1 MLSYK
6 YLNDFFN
13 DQSKYKMWVK
23 GVDSKNIDISL
34 IPSQY
39 FNEQFNAHGLDRLT
53 EDVDLSENSAD
64 NIISQEVNDEKPT
77 QQSEKPKSKAMETKE
92 LDRDI
97 AAEAGLL
104 DKGNL
109 MTKVNQ
115 QLLMTEAMMEAVP
128 YEDPN
133 AGVESSG
140 EDISDMFTSEDDL
153 NEDNFSDDA
162 YNNCKGK

>member
-1 MLSYK
+1 M
-6 YLNDFFN
+6 F
-13 DQSKYKMWVK
+13 VK
-23 GVDSKNIDISL
+23 GVDTKNIDIKL

-39 FNEQFNAHGLDRLT
+39 FTEQFNAYGMDTLVS
-53 EDVDLSENSAD
+53 EDEEVSSEPID
-64 NIISQEVNDEKPT
+64 NTISQEVNDEKPT
-77 QQSEKPKSKAMETKE
+77 QQSEKPKSKAMETKQ

>member
-1 MLSYK
+1 
-6 YLNDFFN
+6 
-13 DQSKYKMWVK
+13 
-23 GVDSKNIDISL
+23 
-34 IPSQY
+34 
-39 FNEQFNAHGLDRLT
+39 
-53 EDVDLSENSAD
+53 
-64 NIISQEVNDEKPT
+64 
-77 QQSEKPKSKAMETKE
+77 METKE

-133 AGVESSG
+133 AGAESSG